1 MAGRVMGKGV
11 FVCNIPTQMS
21 VTVVS
26 KKVIGDDCS
35 AADVLVTLD
44 LDEAVITIMQKTA
57 ELQLTEGVTSML
69 GNVMPTEC
77 QVFNANPATWTSEQL
92 INNGWDTQIEGQ
104 PFTPSLGADSVTGGD
119 ALATLDTSQ
128 KAIGG
133 KMQGLVGECTA
144 AANGTMI
151 AGMNQLSALTSAMN
165 GAGDI
170 AAMQAAAASAAS
182 AHPFPNLSLGG
193 VQQGAQQ
200 LQKFADIS
208 AKMNSLDSPLGSA
221 MAEVKNITN
230 DALML
235 SAMGKLGQAIA
246 MKCSLPAPPE
256 MDDAFNCL
264 SNGIVGDSLSVLN
277 TGMSCVSAVANL
289 PDYSGKL
296 DDINDLIWQGSSL
309 GASGIATP
317 FAAAAGFCTS
327 VPAPAWSTSNTIR
340 PSVRISPPERLLVS
354 NGQASAKCTVDGS
367 GVITGLTIKKPGQ
380 GYESTPTVTID
391 PPANGVAATAT
402 CTIDSSGSVNSI
414 TLTSAGS
421 GYTAGGAFP
430 TGTSL
435 SDAFPI
441 AEQAIIKGVETVKG
455 LIEKSLGPLG
465 DLGAAVC
472 GAAQAGDL
480 SAAVLPNL
488 NVDLEALYK
497 KANETWNDMSAE
509 EREASRA
516 AAVAR
521 REEAEA
527 NAP

>member
-1 MAGRVMGKGV
+1 MQG
-11 FVCNIPTQMS
+11 FVNSCTGAANESM
-21 VTVVS
+21 VA
-26 KKVIGDDCS
+26 S
-35 AADVLVTLD
+35 A
-44 LDEAVITIMQKTA
+44 K
-57 ELQLTEGVTSML
+57 
-69 GNVMPTEC
+69 
-77 QVFNANPATWTSEQL
+77 
-92 INNGWDTQIEGQ
+92 
-104 PFTPSLGADSVTGGD
+104 
-119 ALATLDTSQ
+119 ALA
-128 KAIGG
+128 AIG
-133 KMQGLVGECTA
+133 
-144 AANGTMI
+144 
-151 AGMNQLSALTSAMN
+151 

-170 AAMQAAAASAAS
+170 AAIQAAVSS
-182 AHPFPNLSLGG
+182 FPPNTILGG
-193 VQQGAQQ
+193 VQQSAQQ
-200 LQKFADIS
+200 LQKFTDIA
-208 AKMNSLDSPLGSA
+208 AKMKSTDSALGSA

-289 PDYSGKL
+289 PAYSGQL
-296 DDINDLIWQGSSL
+296 DDINDLVFQGSSL
-309 GASGIATP
+309 GLTGIPTP

-327 VPAPAWSTSNTIR
+327 VPAPAWTPSNTIR

-354 NGQASAKCTVDGS
+354 NGQASAKCTVDGL

-391 PPANGVAATAT
+391 PPASGVAATAT

-421 GYTAGGAFP
+421 GYSAGGAFP
-430 TGTSL
+430 EGTSL